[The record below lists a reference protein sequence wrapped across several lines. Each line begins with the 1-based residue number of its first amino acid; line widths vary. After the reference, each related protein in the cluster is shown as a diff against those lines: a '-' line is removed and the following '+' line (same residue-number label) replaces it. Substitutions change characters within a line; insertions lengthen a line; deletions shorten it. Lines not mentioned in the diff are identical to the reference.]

1 MHDVII
7 IGGGPAG
14 LTAGLYNAR
23 AKLKVALF
31 ERLAPGGQVL
41 TTDWVENYP
50 GFPDGVSGFELMD
63 RMKNQAEKFGL
74 EIRNDEIVRLELSEA
89 KKIAYTGAGPI
100 ETKTVILACGATWKK
115 LGIEGEDRL
124 MGKGISF
131 CATCDG
137 PFYRDQEVAVIGGG
151 DTAVEEAIFLTRFVS
166 RVHLVHRRDQLR
178 ATKLIQE
185 RAMAQE
191 KITFVWDTIPI
202 RILGENGV
210 EGIALKNVKTGQES
224 QRDVKGVFV
233 FIGTIPNTD
242 LVKGQLNLDKNGFI
256 LTDDNM
262 QTSVPGVFAA
272 GDIRSKLFRQISTAV
287 GEGATASYAAEKY
300 IEAGIEAGSA
310 EQGA

>member
-1 MHDVII
+1 MYDVII

-23 AKLKVALF
+23 ARLKVGLF
-31 ERLAPGGQVL
+31 ERLVPGGQVL

-63 RMKNQAEKFGL
+63 RMKSQAEKFGL
-74 EIRNDEIVRLELSEA
+74 EIRNDEIVKLELSES
-89 KKIAYTGAGPI
+89 KKVAHTSTGPL
-100 ETKTVILACGATWKK
+100 ETKAVILACGATWKK

-166 RVHLVHRRDQLR
+166 KVFLVHRRDQLR

-185 RAMAQE
+185 RAMSQE
-191 KITFVWDTIPI
+191 KISFVWDTVPVKV
-202 RILGENGV
+202 LGENGV
-210 EGIALKNVKTGQES
+210 EGIELKNVKTGEIS
-224 QRDVKGVFV
+224 QKAVNGIFV

-242 LVKGQLNLDKNGFI
+242 LVKGQLKLDNNGFI
-256 LTDDNM
+256 MTDDNM

-272 GDIRSKLFRQISTAV
+272 GDVRSKLFRQISTAV

-300 IEAGIEAGSA
+300 IEAAQSEHR
-310 EQGA
+310 